1 MLFGLT
7 PELTQEGGLEVQ
19 LPRRPGLLSSPLQQ
33 SPAPVAVSAQ
43 APLSVQPPLFR
54 GVKPRAPL
62 RSLCCA
68 PAPSA
73 AVVFVDAMTAP
84 P

>member
-19 LPRRPGLLSSPLQQ
+19 LPCRPGLLSSPLQQ

-43 APLSVQPPLFR
+43 APPSPAAASVQGREASRSSALA
-54 GVKPRAPL
+54 VLRACPV
-62 RSLCCA
+62 RCGSVC
-68 PAPSA
+68 
-73 AVVFVDAMTAP
+73 
-84 P
+84 